1 MRRSLTAT
9 AALATGSI
17 LLLDLLIVNPTLDV
31 VAGGLV
37 ELLVL
42 LAAGAALGGAAGL
55 AAHHLRELGRVDGRR
70 WEALVLLA
78 GMGAMLLAGLRPGSG
93 GSADPAVNWLVV
105 GLLLPIGA
113 ALFALLF
120 LFLLGA
126 IRRGISIGSREA
138 VVTVLAATVMVVLL
152 LPLGGGAGDWLAALA
167 GWVRNVPL
175 AAVFRGLLI
184 GVATLAAVS
193 AARIL
198 LGVGSADE

>member
-1 MRRSLTAT
+1 MRRSLTAA

-17 LLLDLLIVNPTLDV
+17 LLLDLLIANPTLDV
-31 VAGGLV
+31 VAAGLV

-42 LAAGAALGGAAGL
+42 LAAGAAIGGTAAL

-70 WEALVLLA
+70 WEALVLLG

-93 GSADPAVNWLVV
+93 GSADPVVSWLVI
-105 GLLLPIGA
+105 GLLVPIGA

-138 VVTVLAATVMVVLL
+138 MVTVLAAAVMVVLL
-152 LPLGGGAGDWLAALA
+152 LPLGGGAGDWLASVA
-167 GWVRNVPL
+167 GWVRGVPL

-184 GVATLAAVS
+184 GVAVLAAVS